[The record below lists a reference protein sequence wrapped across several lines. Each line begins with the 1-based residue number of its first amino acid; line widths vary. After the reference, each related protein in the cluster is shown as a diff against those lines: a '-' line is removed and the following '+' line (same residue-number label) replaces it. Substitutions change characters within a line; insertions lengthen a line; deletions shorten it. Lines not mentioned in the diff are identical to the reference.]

1 LIASY
6 GVSTEPND
14 EPYQGPPPTQPPPA
28 GWRPPV
34 HMEPLPPRP
43 LAPQDLDAIDASEK
57 DARTLT
63 YGIGLVAGAVF
74 LVVSC
79 LLCARVLF

>member
-1 LIASY
+1 MHI
-6 GVSTEPND
+6 E
-14 EPYQGPPPTQPPPA
+14 PPA
-28 GWRPPV
+28 
-34 HMEPLPPRP
+34 PRT
-43 LAPQDLDAIDASEK
+43 LTPQDVDAIDASEK

-63 YGIGLVAGAVF
+63 YGIGLIAGAVF